1 MRDSPFLHGDLC
13 TNMSY
18 YGDTSYN
25 DLSNVCL
32 FVCLSVCLFV
42 CSPTPPRSLGRS
54 SPNLEGR
61 WRAAPDISLRGSFFV

>member
-1 MRDSPFLHGDLC
+1 MRYSPFLHGDLC

-32 FVCLSVCLFV
+32 FICLSVCLFV
-42 CSPTPPRSLGRS
+42 CLFPYSSQVLG
-54 SPNLEGR
+54 PIFTKLGGKVEGG
-61 WRAAPDISLRGSFFV
+61 PGY